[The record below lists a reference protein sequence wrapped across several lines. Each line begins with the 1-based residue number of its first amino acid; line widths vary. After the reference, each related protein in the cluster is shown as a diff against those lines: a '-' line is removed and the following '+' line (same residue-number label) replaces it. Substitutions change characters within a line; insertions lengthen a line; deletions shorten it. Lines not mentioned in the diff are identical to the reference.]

1 MVCSARGAADALDAV
16 DWDALFQLST
26 RQAKRR
32 LLFGTSTRRRRADVF
47 WLWDEGLQQLRRRSW
62 SRWLEPRQ
70 TAKRLRAGHD
80 VVGSYRART
89 MEATRRRAGCAHA
102 SITSLP
108 RLGFDNQAVVVF
120 VCDVAPVKRPLASLA
135 RGRPPIPPPKTGP
148 KLAELPCCIIC
159 LRVQE
164 THCTKDAARKKRWRH
179 RTSRRHLDQYF
190 YLFFQL
196 NGCQTALLTVLHHER
211 FRPSDLLASWERAPI
226 GCCWKG
232 WINRLAT
239 KVIFNR
245 DEALIS

>member
-26 RQAKRR
+26 RHAKRR
-32 LLFGTSTRRRRADVF
+32 LLFGTTTRRRRADVF

-135 RGRPPIPPPKTGP
+135 CGRPPIPPPKTGP
-148 KLAELPCCIIC
+148 KLAEPPCCIIR
-159 LRVQE
+159 LSPRRIVPR
-164 THCTKDAARKKRWRH
+164 TPRARNGGGTARADATSTSTFISFSSLMAAKRP
-179 RTSRRHLDQYF
+179 
-190 YLFFQL
+190 
-196 NGCQTALLTVLHHER
+196 C
-211 FRPSDLLASWERAPI
+211 
-226 GCCWKG
+226 
-232 WINRLAT
+232 
-239 KVIFNR
+239 
-245 DEALIS
+245 

>member
-1 MVCSARGAADALDAV
+1 MVCSARGAADALNAV
-16 DWDALFQLST
+16 DWDALC
-26 RQAKRR
+26 R
-32 LLFGTSTRRRRADVF
+32 LLFGTTTRQRRADVF
-47 WLWDEGLQQLRRRSW
+47 WLWDEDLQQPQRRSR
-62 SRWLEPRQ
+62 SRWLGPRQ
-70 TAKRLRAGHD
+70 TAKLLRAGHD

-89 MEATRRRAGCAHA
+89 MEATRRRAGCAHP
-102 SITSLP
+102 SITSPP
-108 RLGFDNQAVVVF
+108 RFGFDNQAAVVF

-135 RGRPPIPPPKTGP
+135 RGRPQPRKLPRKNAP
-148 KLAELPCCIIC
+148 KLAEPSCCIIR

-164 THCTKDAARKKRWRH
+164 THSTKDAARKKRWRH
-179 RTSRRHLDQYF
+179 HLGQYF

-196 NGCQTALLTVLHHER
+196 NGCQTASLTVLHHER

-245 DEALIS
+245 DEACS

>member
-26 RQAKRR
+26 RHARRR
-32 LLFGTSTRRRRADVF
+32 LLFGTTTRQRRDVF
-47 WLWDEGLQQLRRRSW
+47 WLWDEDLQQPQRRSR

-102 SITSLP
+102 SIASPP
-108 RLGFDNQAVVVF
+108 RLGFDNRAAVVF

-135 RGRPPIPPPKTGP
+135 RGRPPIPPPKNGP
-148 KLAELPCCIIC
+148 KTSRTALLHYSFESK
-159 LRVQE
+159 

-196 NGCQTALLTVLHHER
+196 NGCQTALLTV
-211 FRPSDLLASWERAPI
+211 FTTP
-226 GCCWKG
+226 
-232 WINRLAT
+232 
-239 KVIFNR
+239 
-245 DEALIS
+245 